1 MPCDPQC
8 QLRQLNSQLIL
19 IKEEKITTLR
29 QTLDVHDELGCL
41 SPHRR
46 EEVARNKRY
55 VSHKLVEA
63 VAELVCLTEE
73 IARGCNP
80 CQKD

>member
-19 IKEEKITTLR
+19 FKEEKITTLR
-29 QTLDVHDELGCL
+29 HSLEVHDELGHL
-41 SPHRR
+41 SPSRR
-46 EEVARNKRY
+46 EEVARNKNY
-55 VSHKLVEA
+55 VSQKLVQA
-63 VAELVCLTEE
+63 VAELVYLNEE

-80 CQKD
+80 CQID